1 MKWGGEVTKGMLGA
15 EKMKRRKKCREP
27 HLQRIN

>member
-1 MKWGGEVTKGMLGA
+1 MKWGGEVTKGLLGA
-15 EKMKRRKKCREP
+15 ERMKRRKKRSEP